1 MADGAISR
9 GASPNLDF
17 LRSAA
22 VLMVL
27 FDHLCRRFYRDH
39 LGWFGV
45 ADVGVFGVLL
55 FFVHTALVLM
65 YSMQRSGL
73 CGLAL
78 VKNFAVRRVYPLS
91 ILAVLTAVGL
101 HLHADGRGISF
112 GPRPG
117 AVEFVSNLLLI
128 QNLTFSD
135 SIIGPLWS
143 LPIEL
148 QMYLLLPILFLWRKR
163 SFWKLIL
170 LWGLS
175 GILGHLLVFP
185 ALGWFTLLLYIPNF
199 LPGVIAF
206 ELPETRTIPS
216 YLWPPFILLLGAL
229 YALEP
234 ARRFG
239 AELCLLLGLMIPRFR
254 EIKLTPVRLVSK
266 WIATYS
272 YGIYLA
278 HSFCIWFALTRFHS
292 WTLFAVMIV
301 VLPVALYHGIEHP
314 AIKLGTRL
322 ANKLSNRKLPKAAPA
337 TVQS

>member
-27 FDHLCRRFYRDH
+27 FDHLCRRFYLDH

-55 FFVHTALVLM
+55 FFVHTSLVLM

-73 CGLAL
+73 HGMAL
-78 VKNFAVRRVYPLS
+78 VKNFAIRRVFRIYPLS
-91 ILAVLTAVGL
+91 ILAVLTAVAL

-163 SFWKLIL
+163 SFWKLIF

-185 ALGWFTLLLYIPNF
+185 ALGWFTLLLYIQ
-199 LPGVIAF
+199 LPAGSDCLRVTGESDHPVVPLASIHSA
-206 ELPETRTIPS
+206 
-216 YLWPPFILLLGAL
+216 
-229 YALEP
+229 
-234 ARRFG
+234 ARRFVRVRTGSQVRCGTVPAAG
-239 AELCLLLGLMIPRFR
+239 ADDPAVPRNYISPIAIGQQVDRHLLLWDLPGTFILYLVYPHAIP
-254 EIKLTPVRLVSK
+254 
-266 WIATYS
+266 
-272 YGIYLA
+272 
-278 HSFCIWFALTRFHS
+278 
-292 WTLFAVMIV
+292 
-301 VLPVALYHGIEHP
+301 
-314 AIKLGTRL
+314 
-322 ANKLSNRKLPKAAPA
+322 
-337 TVQS
+337 